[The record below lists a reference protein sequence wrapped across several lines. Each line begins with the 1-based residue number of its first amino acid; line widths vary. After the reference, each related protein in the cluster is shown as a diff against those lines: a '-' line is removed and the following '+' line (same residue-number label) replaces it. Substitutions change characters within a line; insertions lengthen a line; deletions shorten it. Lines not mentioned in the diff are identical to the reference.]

1 MEQNQSPIEP
11 EQINQS
17 QTTSDENFFGRSF
30 SKTYEGI
37 DSPQEA
43 PVEPEQTALQE
54 PAKPAESNHDP
65 DMYEKLERIAK
76 AERTAIEREMR
87 AKQEMQEAQRLKEKY
102 SKFENAYSLKDQ
114 DPMAAIEELGI
125 DFEDIQN
132 RYKDDRMPT
141 SRREAELMKKVQDLE
156 ARQNEFFE
164 NQKKA
169 QEEQQ
174 KKMRQQQEQEQ
185 VGQLMNT
192 FKKIATDTKDA
203 DGSLKYELIHGE
215 NAYNM
220 VFDHMEQEYK
230 RTGKVMPLES
240 AMDAVEKNLED
251 IMQRVVKYKKF
262 GRFGQEI
269 KAEPTQDS
277 FISQAQKQTQSTQPT
292 TPNTINNSNFVAS
305 QPPPSNRPLSRAE
318 SLKRAAELL
327 QFDD

>member
-1 MEQNQSPIEP
+1 MEQNQSQVEP
-11 EQINQS
+11 EQISQS

-30 SKTYEGI
+30 SRAYEGVE
-37 DSPQEA
+37 SPQEA
-43 PVEPEQTALQE
+43 VVEPDQPAVVE
-54 PAKPAESNHDP
+54 PVKPAESNHDP
-65 DMYEKLERIAK
+65 DMYEKLERIAR
-76 AERTAIEREMR
+76 AERSAIEREMR

-141 SRREAELMKKVQDLE
+141 SRREAELMKKVQDME

-174 KKMRQQQEQEQ
+174 KKLRQQQEQEQ

-203 DGSLKYELIHGE
+203 DGSLKYELIEGE

-220 VFDHMEQEYK
+220 VFDYMEQEYK
-230 RTGKVMPLES
+230 KTGKVMPLES

-262 GRFGQEI
+262 GRFGQER
-269 KAEPTQDS
+269 KTDQPHDS
-277 FISQAQKQTQSTQPT
+277 FISQAQKQTQSTQSTTPT
-292 TPNTINNSNFVAS
+292 TINSNFVAS
-305 QPPPSNRPLSRAE
+305 QPPPSNRPLSRSE
-318 SLKRAAELL
+318 SLRRAAELL